1 MTGCGHDRKQ
11 RKAPNSS
18 ARPGGSGAHGF
29 SLFELIV
36 TLSVAAILAT
46 IAIPSYRSL
55 VQANGLTTQTNE
67 LISALNYARA
77 TAVALGTT
85 VTLCSSADR
94 LTCRNDADWSAG
106 WLIYTASAG
115 ATPGN
120 GAEVLRAHRALSGGI
135 TLTAS
140 TDQPIDF
147 NSSGFA
153 MSGHSLEAGAEDA
166 SITQTVC
173 IAATGR
179 VATVNAAGC

>member
-1 MTGCGHDRKQ
+1 MTRSRHGRTRSEVAGDGVRAAGAQ
-11 RKAPNSS
+11 
-18 ARPGGSGAHGF
+18 ARGF

-55 VQANGLTTQTNE
+55 VQDSGLTTQTNE
-67 LISALNYARA
+67 LVGALNYARA
-77 TAVALGTT
+77 TAVARGTT
-85 VTLCSSADR
+85 VTLCSSADQ
-94 LTCRNDADWSAG
+94 LTCRNDSDWSVG
-106 WLIYTASAG
+106 WLVYTGGAS

-120 GAEVLRAHRALSGGI
+120 GAEILRVHRALAGGI

-140 TDQPIDF
+140 TEQPIDF

-153 MSGHSLEAGAEDA
+153 MSGHSIEARAEDA
-166 SITQTVC
+166 STTQTVC

-179 VATVNAAGC
+179 VATVNADGC